1 MAKGAPEKV
10 STPRT
15 TRVPLA
21 TMVLPG
27 LPPGLPLL
35 MKFHSF
41 SWVLATVCL
50 FHSHGTEPCTREAK
64 ATRQTTRSLIGFM
77 FSEVNEGN
85 EPKEIRQQSNKE
97 H

>member
-1 MAKGAPEKV
+1 MLSAYA
-10 STPRT
+10 
-15 TRVPLA
+15 
-21 TMVLPG
+21 
-27 LPPGLPLL
+27 PLL
-35 MKFHSF
+35 MRFNSF
-41 SWVLATVCL
+41 SWVLATFWLLHV
-50 FHSHGTEPCTREAK
+50 SHGTAPCTREAK